1 MVTESKTKLNS
12 SNLPIQSEYNLFP
25 FYLFTGFPGKVV
37 ALLGELS
44 WQFWISCSLPSLS
57 YHTSAAVL
65 IPLSDLLGYQ
75 MLAQVSVPA
84 NTGHAELLS
93 GCWVSPD
100 CGSLPLLR
108 LPGFY
113 SVAWISCCTTSFVSK
128 RARKLL
134 EHTCARNLFK
144 EWGTFVHHVGLIL
157 IYLSISLLCL
167 WFLMLTMQGSISWA
181 E

>member
-1 MVTESKTKLNS
+1 MVTESKTDLNS

-25 FYLFTGFPGKVV
+25 FYLFTGFPGKAV

-44 WQFWISCSLPSLS
+44 WQFWISCRLPSLS

-65 IPLSDLLGYQ
+65 IPLSDLLGDQ

-84 NTGHAELLS
+84 NTGHAEPLS

-108 LPGFY
+108 LPGFS
-113 SVAWISCCTTSFVSK
+113 SVAWISCCTASFVSETQK
-128 RARKLL
+128 TSRTYL
-134 EHTCARNLFK
+134 CK
-144 EWGTFVHHVGLIL
+144 E
-157 IYLSISLLCL
+157 SI
-167 WFLMLTMQGSISWA
+167 
-181 E
+181 